1 MKTSTLILIA
11 FLFILKSNAQLLP
24 VPTNSK
30 NNVYF
35 WYDENGNRLKRQIT
49 IMTCGDLEVL
59 PDDYFTFNA
68 DKRNVLP
75 PLTLKDKGEIQI
87 FPNPTIENVHISIHT
102 LKLMEN
108 ASLYVRN
115 IDGKIIYTKQY
126 VINNSEEIIPFENFI
141 TGSYIVS
148 LKLNSTETLSW
159 KVIKN

>member
-1 MKTSTLILIA
+1 MKTTTLILIA

-24 VPTNSK
+24 VPTNTK
-30 NNVYF
+30 NNVFF

-49 IMTCGDLEVL
+49 ILTCGVLEDV
-59 PDDYFTFNA
+59 PDYFLNYGA
-68 DKRNVLP
+68 DKRSDPP
-75 PLTLKDKGEIQI
+75 PLLLKDKGEIQI

-102 LKLMEN
+102 IKLMEN

-115 IDGKIIYTKQY
+115 IDGKIIYNKQY

-141 TGSYIVS
+141 TGSYIVF